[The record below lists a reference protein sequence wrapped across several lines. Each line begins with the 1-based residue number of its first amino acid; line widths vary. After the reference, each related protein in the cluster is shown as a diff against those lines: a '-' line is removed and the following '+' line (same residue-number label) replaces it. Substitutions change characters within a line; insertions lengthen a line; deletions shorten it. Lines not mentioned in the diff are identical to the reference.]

1 MNWEFTNEWEITNE
15 DIESLNNTPIIAL
28 DNAPIVVFK
37 VKCKRFRTEPKIGF
51 VVVGD
56 WVGTSDWHNEIVSKL
71 DTPNWISFSDQCS
84 ILGDWTRENYNQGV
98 RECEV
103 EVNEIINAYIVN
115 KQNYVDVIST
125 LLTEERQ

>member
-1 MNWEFTNEWEITNE
+1 MNEWKITIA
-15 DIESLNNTPIIAL
+15 DILELEKNTPIIAL

-37 VKCKRFRTEPKIGF
+37 VKCKRFGKETKIGF
-51 VVVGD
+51 VVLGD
-56 WVGTSDWHNEIVSKL
+56 WVGTSDWHSEIVSKL

-103 EVNEIINAYIVN
+103 EVDEILNAYVLN

-125 LLTEERQ
+125 LLAEESQ

>member
-84 ILGDWTRENYNQGV
+84 ILGDWSMENYNQGV

>member
-1 MNWEFTNEWEITNE
+1 MGGKPMSNE
-15 DIESLNNTPIIAL
+15 S
-28 DNAPIVVFK
+28 IVVFK
-37 VKCKRFRTEPKIGF
+37 VKCKRFKTEQNIGF

-56 WVGTSDWHNEIVSKL
+56 WIGTSDWHNEIVSKL

-84 ILGDWTRENYNQGV
+84 ILGDWSRENYNQGV

-103 EVNEIINAYIVN
+103 EVDELLNAYIVN

-125 LLTEERQ
+125 LLAEENQ